1 MNLIQAFKMAW
12 KSICGKKGRSA
23 LTILGIFIGIAAV
36 MTIVSV
42 LEGMKEFTRQQ
53 YAAMGSNRI
62 TVSIWSNSYDEE
74 GNSLAPDYFPD
85 LYDYCNG
92 LREYVDG
99 VTPNGRANATVVY
112 GTKSSANMQYDWD
125 EEGNIIGDMPPDLFY
140 VSDQYSAC
148 SNLTVAKGRDLAYL
162 DMKNYNQVCV
172 MGAQAVKTFF
182 GSANPVGKELQI
194 NGNPFLVVGVY
205 GSRLDMK
212 NYNQVC
218 VMGAQAVKTFFG
230 SANPVGKELQING
243 NPFLVVGVYGSRL
256 SEESAASSNIDNFI
270 AFPYT
275 TRRVLGGEAPS
286 QFTVKAKEGVEL
298 NAIIPQIGGFL
309 RGLLGQSGS
318 YDVSSENQW
327 QDYQND
333 QFTVKAKEGVELNAI
348 IPQIGGFL
356 RGLLGQS
363 GSYDVSSE
371 NQWQD
376 YQNESLTQLSI
387 ILGGIAAISLLVGG
401 IGIMNIMLVTVTE
414 RTREIGIRRAIG
426 AQRANIVAQ
435 FLIEA
440 AMLCGMG
447 GLVGIAVG
455 TLGSVI
461 LSTAL
466 VQITVFPP
474 LWVTAAALALSL
486 ALGVLF
492 GSYPAMKASRLQP
505 VEALRAE

>member
-1 MNLIQAFKMAW
+1 MAW

-53 YAAMGSNRI
+53 YAAMGSNRV

-99 VTPNGRANATVVY
+99 VTPNGQANATVVY

-182 GSANPVGKELQI
+182 GSA
-194 NGNPFLVVGVY
+194 
-205 GSRLDMK
+205 D
-212 NYNQVC
+212 
-218 VMGAQAVKTFFG
+218 
-230 SANPVGKELQING
+230 PVGKELQING

-275 TRRVLGGEAPS
+275 TRRVLGGEAP
-286 QFTVKAKEGVEL
+286 T
-298 NAIIPQIGGFL
+298 
-309 RGLLGQSGS
+309 
-318 YDVSSENQW
+318 
-327 QDYQND
+327 

>member
-1 MNLIQAFKMAW
+1 MAW

-62 TVSIWSNSYDEE
+62 TVYIGSNMYDEE

-92 LREYVDG
+92 LGEYVDG

-112 GTKSSANMQYDWD
+112 GTKSSANMDYSWD
-125 EEGNIIGDMPPDLFY
+125 DEGNIIGDMPPDLFY

-172 MGAQAVKTFF
+172 MGAQAAKTFF
-182 GSANPVGKELQI
+182 GSADPVGKELQV
-194 NGNPFLVVGVY
+194 NGNL
-205 GSRLDMK
+205 
-212 NYNQVC
+212 
-218 VMGAQAVKTFFG
+218 
-230 SANPVGKELQING
+230 
-243 NPFLVVGVYGSRL
+243 FLVVGVYGSRL

-286 QFTVKAKEGVEL
+286 QFTVKAKDGVEL

-309 RGLLGQSGS
+309 KGLLGGNGS

-327 QDYQND
+327 QDN
-333 QFTVKAKEGVELNAI
+333 
-348 IPQIGGFL
+348 
-356 RGLLGQS
+356 
-363 GSYDVSSE
+363 
-371 NQWQD
+371 
-376 YQNESLTQLSI
+376 QNESLTQLSI